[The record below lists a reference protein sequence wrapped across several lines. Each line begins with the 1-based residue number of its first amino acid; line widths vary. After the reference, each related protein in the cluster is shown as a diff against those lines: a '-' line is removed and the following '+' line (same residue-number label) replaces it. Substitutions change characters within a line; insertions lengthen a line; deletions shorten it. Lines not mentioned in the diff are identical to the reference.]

1 MQNCYSTHCT
11 NYISREFS
19 NTIMAVFTDL
29 WLEWINDERELASSS
44 EEKKA
49 ILELFERAVQDYL
62 CEYSSYV

>member
-1 MQNCYSTHCT
+1 
-11 NYISREFS
+11 
-19 NTIMAVFTDL
+19 MAVFTDI
-29 WLEWINDERELASSS
+29 WLEWINDEKELASSS